1 MQYSSIEQLF
11 NYMLVQ
17 KKVIR
22 NTAMKYVQCVKEITD
37 RAVSKRWVASNP
49 FTVFRCH
56 YQDPHYDWLTMQE
69 LERLLNHQFLNEKL
83 NVIRDVFVFSSFT
96 SLSFQEVYTLRPS
109 DIITELMEGN
119 GSIRTDRRQVVMK
132 LYHFLPLPLQLLE
145 KYKRPPGLCQWK

>member
-17 KKVIR
+17 KKVIL

-96 SLSFQEVYTLRPS
+96 GLSFQEVYTLRPS
-109 DIITELMEGN
+109 DIIAGIDGKKWIN
-119 GSIRTDRRQVVMK
+119 KNRQK
-132 LYHFLPLPLQLLE
+132 T
-145 KYKRPPGLCQWK
+145 GGD